1 MSETV
6 LKQLDDDGVLL
17 ITLNRPSKKNAFNR
31 EQWQAFSDAIAEAN
45 DDPAVAVVVVAGA
58 GGNFSSGTDL
68 SDFSGEGEHPFVK
81 CAERVALFE
90 KPLIGAATG
99 IAVGGGATLLLHC
112 DVLYVGDSLRMRF
125 PFANLGLVPEFA
137 SSYLLPLQIG
147 LRQANEL
154 LFTAEWIDAARA
166 METGIATRQMA
177 DDQVLEH
184 AMAKAREMAQ
194 WPVRSL
200 VGIKR
205 LTKLA
210 HRDTLS
216 RILVEEDTAMRQL
229 AGGPENVEAIMA
241 FLEKRTPDFK
251 QFRK

>member
-1 MSETV
+1 MSDTV
-6 LKQLDDDGVLL
+6 QRNLDDGVLL
-17 ITLNRPSKKNAFNR
+17 ITLNRPGKKNAFNR

-45 DDPAVAVVVVAGA
+45 EDPKVAVVVLSGA

-68 SDFSGEGEHPFVK
+68 SDFSGDEPHPFVQ
-81 CAERVALFE
+81 CAKNVSLFE
-90 KPLIGAATG
+90 KPLIGAASG
-99 IAVGGGATLLLHC
+99 FAVGGGATLLLHC
-112 DVLYVGDSLRMRF
+112 DVVYVGDSLRMRF

-147 LRQANEL
+147 MRQANEL

-166 METGIATRQMA
+166 VETGIATRRMA
-177 DDQVLEH
+177 DEVVLEQ

-194 WPVRSL
+194 WPVNSL

-210 HRDTLS
+210 HRD
-216 RILVEEDTAMRQL
+216 ILTQILQEEDKAMRQL

-241 FLEKRTPDFK
+241 FLEKREPNFR
-251 QFRK
+251 QFRQ